1 MSRVVVIGGGICG
14 AAAALTLARSGQDV
28 MIVERS
34 DSLGG
39 LVTSFS
45 VGGTP
50 VEIFYHHLIPNE
62 LDILELLRELGLDG
76 KVSWF
81 DSRVAVFTQGRMW
94 GFTGPLDLLRFKPLP
109 LIDRIRTG
117 LGALRFGPKR
127 DWRPLDQVPAVKW
140 LADITS
146 KRASREI
153 WTPLLQAKFGPAA
166 GQVPAAWMWARMKQR
181 ALGRKRGKEVLGY
194 LRGGFKQMF
203 QAIEKELVARGAE
216 VRIGSGVDQIVTES
230 ERVTGVTI
238 GGQFVAAD
246 AVLFAGQLPALPR
259 LLPEE
264 LHDERWTRARGL
276 GVICAVLELNRAL
289 THAFWTNVCD
299 SEIPFGGIIELTD
312 LVPASD
318 YQGRHIVYLSR
329 YFLPEE
335 PIAKVDPTEEA
346 HRWVGILEAKVP
358 GFTRDMLLGV
368 HGFRASYAAPL
379 VTLNYQ
385 AQIPPIESH
394 VAGLY
399 VATTAQIYPEDRGM
413 SEGVRM
419 GNRAARIVLKR
430 RESVTDAS

>member
-1 MSRVVVIGGGICG
+1 
-14 AAAALTLARSGQDV
+14 
-28 MIVERS
+28 
-34 DSLGG
+34 
-39 LVTSFS
+39 
-45 VGGTP
+45 
-50 VEIFYHHLIPNE
+50 
-62 LDILELLRELGLDG
+62 
-76 KVSWF
+76 
-81 DSRVAVFTQGRMW
+81 
-94 GFTGPLDLLRFKPLP
+94 
-109 LIDRIRTG
+109 
-117 LGALRFGPKR
+117 
-127 DWRPLDQVPAVKW
+127 
-140 LADITS
+140 
-146 KRASREI
+146 
-153 WTPLLQAKFGPAA
+153 
-166 GQVPAAWMWARMKQR
+166 VPAAWMWARMKQR

-216 VRIGSGVDQIVTES
+216 VRTGSGVDQIVTES

>member
-1 MSRVVVIGGGICG
+1 
-14 AAAALTLARSGQDV
+14 
-28 MIVERS
+28 
-34 DSLGG
+34 
-39 LVTSFS
+39 
-45 VGGTP
+45 
-50 VEIFYHHLIPNE
+50 
-62 LDILELLRELGLDG
+62 
-76 KVSWF
+76 
-81 DSRVAVFTQGRMW
+81 
-94 GFTGPLDLLRFKPLP
+94 
-109 LIDRIRTG
+109 
-117 LGALRFGPKR
+117 
-127 DWRPLDQVPAVKW
+127 
-140 LADITS
+140 
-146 KRASREI
+146 
-153 WTPLLQAKFGPAA
+153 
-166 GQVPAAWMWARMKQR
+166 
-181 ALGRKRGKEVLGY
+181 
-194 LRGGFKQMF
+194 
-203 QAIEKELVARGAE
+203 
-216 VRIGSGVDQIVTES
+216 
-230 ERVTGVTI
+230 
-238 GGQFVAAD
+238 
-246 AVLFAGQLPALPR
+246 
-259 LLPEE
+259 
-264 LHDERWTRARGL
+264 
-276 GVICAVLELNRAL
+276 VLELNRAL

-329 YFLPEE
+329 YFLSEE